1 MKTLLINS
9 EKNLNDFLK
18 YKFYK
23 KILFL
28 FKYIKINI
36 FD

>member
-1 MKTLLINS
+1 MKNLSINS